1 MQKFTTKAFSLLPNA
16 DEMRSN
22 GPGFDSVVLQNES
35 GTVELEAIVDEVD
48 AFSSESG
55 VSIDSDI
62 VSDQLMSDLVD
73 YLNQNRLLDVPV

>member
-22 GPGFDSVVLQNES
+22 GPGFDSVVLQNAS
-35 GTVELEAIVDEVD
+35 GTVELEAIVDELD
-48 AFSSESG
+48 AFTLECG
-55 VSIDSDI
+55 GSIDSD
-62 VSDQLMSDLVD
+62 VVDDQVMCGLIE